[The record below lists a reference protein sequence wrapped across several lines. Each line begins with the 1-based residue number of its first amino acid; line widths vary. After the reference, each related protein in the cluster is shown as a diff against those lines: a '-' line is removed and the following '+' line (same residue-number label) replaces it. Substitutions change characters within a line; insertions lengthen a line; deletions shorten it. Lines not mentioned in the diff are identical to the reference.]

1 MSGNSRLTA
10 VLTFAILA
18 GCAASN
24 RDMQTTPAKPNTL
37 KEIFPGFLAGYL
49 PIGSAPNPLLFL
61 PPPPSPGSPSGAR
74 DQEASR
80 NGLALRDGPRWQLAA
95 IDADLTFPN
104 APHIYSCTI
113 GTDIDNV
120 RTPRLY
126 LLMRRTM
133 TDLGLATY
141 PAKTKYARKRP
152 FMENGQPTC
161 TPQDNARLTRDGSYP
176 SGHSAIG
183 FGWSLLLAEISP
195 DKAAE
200 LIARGRAMGDSRRVC
215 NVHWLSDVEEG
226 RTVAAATVARLH
238 GVPDFETDLQA
249 ARKELAKARADG
261 KPPLANCA
269 KETEALAYG
278 HY

>member
-1 MSGNSRLTA
+1 MSRNSRLAA
-10 VLTFAILA
+10 VLIFAILP
-18 GCAASN
+18 GCAASSQDT
-24 RDMQTTPAKPNTL
+24 RAQPAKPNTL
-37 KEIFPGFLAGYL
+37 KEVFPGFLVGYL
-49 PIGSAPNPLLFL
+49 PTGSAPNPLLFL
-61 PPPPSPGSPSGAR
+61 PPPPSPGSSSEAR

-80 NGLALRDGPRWQLAA
+80 DGLALRDSLRWQIAA
-95 IDADLTFPN
+95 VDADLTFPN

-113 GTDIDNV
+113 GTDIDET
-120 RTPRLY
+120 RTPHLY

-152 FMENGQPTC
+152 FLENGQPIC
-161 TPQDNARLTRDGSYP
+161 TPQDNARLARDGSYP

-183 FGWSLLLAEISP
+183 FGWSLLLTEIAP

-215 NVHWLSDVEEG
+215 NVHWLSDIEEG
-226 RTVAAATVARLH
+226 RTTAAATVARLH
-238 GVPDFETDLQA
+238 GIPEFESDLRV
-249 ARKELAKARADG
+249 ARQELAKARADG
-261 KPPLANCA
+261 KSTQVDCV
-269 KETEALAYG
+269 KEAEALAQR